1 MGRKLLSFLAG
12 IAVILILAEA
22 TLRLLPVS
30 TATMSGY
37 HHDPDL
43 ITYPSHH
50 RWRMATGW
58 DLRNPQTLTANNWG
72 FAAEHDFNPDP
83 DAVALIG
90 DSYVEASML
99 DPTDRPASQLQTL
112 LGGTRKVYSMGTPG
126 TALLDYAQRIRVAS
140 EKFQVQDVV
149 LLLERFDARQAV
161 CGSGNVVSRCLDAA
175 TLKPRIERLPPPS
188 PLTTVARHSAL
199 AQYMMGQ
206 LRFKPAAL
214 VKAVFTRATPEIMPS
229 ASSSSLPSA
238 PNTAQVI
245 VAHKMVDA
253 VVDEFFA
260 RVAGLPLHK
269 LVVVMDG
276 RRTGPPEKRELIDE
290 ERAHLMQRLRER
302 GAIVHDMEP
311 RYAEHARTS
320 SRSLVVGPY
329 DGHLNPLG
337 VRLAMEAAAT
347 SLLPAGQGPAR

>member
-12 IAVILILAEA
+12 IAVILILAEV
-22 TLRLLPVS
+22 TLHLLPVS
-30 TATMSGY
+30 TATKSGY

-50 RWRMATGW
+50 RWRMAAGW

-83 DAVALIG
+83 NAVALIG

-99 DPTDRPASQLQTL
+99 DATDRPASQLQTL
-112 LGGTRKVYSMGTPG
+112 LGGTRKVYAMGTPG

-199 AQYMMGQ
+199 AQYMMSQ

-214 VKAVFTRATPEIMPS
+214 VKAVFTRSTPESMQS

-238 PNTAQVI
+238 PDTAQVI
-245 VAHKMVDA
+245 ATHKMVDA

-260 RVAGLPLHK
+260 NVADFPLRR
-269 LVVVMDG
+269 LVVVLDG
-276 RRTGPPEKRELIDE
+276 RRSGPAKHPELVDE
-290 ERAHLMQRLRER
+290 ERAYLIRRLREH

-311 RYAEHARTS
+311 RYAEHASTS
-320 SRSLVVGPY
+320 SRSLDVGPY
-329 DGHLNPLG
+329 DAHLNALG
-337 VRLAMEAAAT
+337 VRLVMTAAAT
-347 SLLPAGQGPAR
+347 SLLP